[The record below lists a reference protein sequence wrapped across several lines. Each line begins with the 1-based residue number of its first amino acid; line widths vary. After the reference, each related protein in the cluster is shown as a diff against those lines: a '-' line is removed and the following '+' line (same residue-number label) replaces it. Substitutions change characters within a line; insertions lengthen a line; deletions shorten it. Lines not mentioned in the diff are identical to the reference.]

1 MNKLWKRIHLSA
13 ETIAQYAESI
23 ESPLQ
28 TANGELIAPATMP
41 IIFWEEFDIPWLPVN
56 EPLIHGS
63 QQFTYEAP
71 LTAGMT
77 IDCELSLHKVEK
89 KDGRQGNLTLYTHS
103 LVCTSENNLI
113 VTAETV
119 LISVGEGK

>member
-1 MNKLWKRIHLSA
+1 MNKLRKRIYLSA

-63 QQFTYEAP
+63 QQFTYEAR

-77 IDCELSLHKVEK
+77 IDCELSLHTVEK
-89 KDGRQGNLTLYTHS
+89 KAGRQGNLTLYTHS

-119 LISVGEGK
+119 LISMGEGK